1 MKASTIPEFL
11 ILNSENEARELGFL
25 TQYFP
30 VEDGEVFCNI
40 LECIVY
46 EKTAELELEVHRR
59 DVLTMMVE
67 DGHGLYAESMAN
79 LIHRLGQT
87 VFQQLRGF
95 GAYYK
100 GFLPY
105 CYCQDLD
112 GDLVLRALSYRDLRL
127 HFKEDEEENE

>member
-30 VEDGEVFCNI
+30 VEDGEVFRNI
-40 LECIVY
+40 LECIAY
-46 EKTAELELEVHRR
+46 ERSAEVELEVHRR
-59 DVLTMMVE
+59 DVMTMMIE
-67 DGHGLYAESMAN
+67 GGHGLYAESMAN
-79 LIHRLGQT
+79 LIHRLGRT
-87 VFQQLRGF
+87 VLEQLRGF

-105 CYCQDLD
+105 CYYQDMN
-112 GDLVLRALSYRDLRL
+112 GDLVLQALQHEDIQLY
-127 HFKEDEEENE
+127 FKEENDE